1 MEHAR
6 KRIMRCK
13 HPTPCELCL
22 ADCRRAEIAAKEA
35 EIRSELLEACKKY
48 VELIEKASRRDRTQY
63 EIGRIGHELD
73 AIMDAAI
80 AKATG

>member
-22 ADCRRAEIAAKEA
+22 TDCRRAEITVKEN
-35 EIRSELLEACKKY
+35 EIRSELLTACETSAACFRKLANVAMLSSSKP
-48 VELIEKASRRDRTQY
+48 VLIDNA
-63 EIGRIGHELD
+63 EIIE
-73 AIMDAAI
+73 AAI